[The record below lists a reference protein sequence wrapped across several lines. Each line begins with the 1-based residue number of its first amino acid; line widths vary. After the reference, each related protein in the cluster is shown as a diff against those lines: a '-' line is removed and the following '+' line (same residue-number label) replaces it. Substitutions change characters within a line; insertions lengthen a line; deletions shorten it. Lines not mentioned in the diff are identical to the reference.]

1 MNAVLREVVSIF
13 KSHVKV
19 VKVDIDKNKEL
30 SKALKIST
38 IPTIIIFNKQSL
50 IWRGEGFQDT
60 EVLMKELN
68 KFLQ

>member
-1 MNAVLREVVSIF
+1 MDNELREVSAAL
-13 KSHVKV
+13 KDRVKV